1 MIFLLDRGGW
11 SFSWKFCVILSSRFD
26 ISFGWRGVIIQLKK
40 SCDSQLK
47 VWYFYWMEGVEQL
60 VGNVDWFSAPGM
72 IILLDRGGWSFSWKF
87 CVILSSR
94 YDISIGWR
102 GGDHTVGN
110 NMWFSAPGMIFLLDR
125 GGWSFSLKIFA
136 ILCSRYEIYIGGSG
150 VVIFCVLRFKHH
162 FLLNEHPLYP
172 MEISYLD
179 YTPFPTKWSLPSIQ

>member
-1 MIFLLDRGGW
+1 MAGG
-11 SFSWKFCVILSSRFD
+11 
-26 ISFGWRGVIIQLKK
+26 
-40 SCDSQLK
+40 
-47 VWYFYWMEGVEQL
+47 EHL
-60 VGNVDWFSAPGM
+60 VGNVVWFSAPGM
-72 IILLDRGGWSFSWKF
+72 IFLLDRGGWSFSWKF

-125 GGWSFSLKIFA
+125 GGWSFSLKFFA

-172 MEISYLD
+172 IELSYLELRITHHFQLND
-179 YTPFPTKWSLPSIQ
+179 HSPPSNRNIIPGAENHTTFPTVWLPPPSNRIVIPGAENHTTFPPKWSPLSIQ